1 MANIKSQIK
10 RIKTNKKAEIR
21 NKANKNKIKTYLK
34 KFNLALENKDNQK
47 EIVELKNKI
56 FSLLDQA
63 ITKKLF
69 HKNKVNRLKSKV
81 NLKLNSH
88 RNHQTN

>member
-21 NKANKNKIKTYLK
+21 NKANKNEIKTYLK
-34 KFNLALENKDNQK
+34 KFNLALSNKEK
-47 EIVELKNKI
+47 EEKVVILKNKL
-56 FSLLDQA
+56 FSLLDSA

-81 NLKLNSH
+81 NLKFNSH
-88 RNHQTN
+88 YNHQTN